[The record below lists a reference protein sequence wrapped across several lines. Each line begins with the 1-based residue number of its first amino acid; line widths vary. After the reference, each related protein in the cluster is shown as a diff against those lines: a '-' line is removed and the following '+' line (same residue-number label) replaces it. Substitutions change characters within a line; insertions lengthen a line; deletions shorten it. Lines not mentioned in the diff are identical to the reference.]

1 MKAKDILAV
10 KGSRVITTHQDN
22 TVMEAIALFFINRVG
37 SLIIVDEHDHIKG
50 ILAPNDILKAVHTD
64 LDNIRQAKVSQYM
77 SKDLIV
83 AKPDDKVDYIQAV
96 MTENRVRHIP
106 IMDQGKLPRYCLYR
120 RRGQGPAEGNGCG
133 NPVSEGI
140 HGRKI
145 SGLRKTRQRDPSAD
159 SPGYRP

>member
-10 KGSRVITTHQDN
+10 KGSRVVTTHQD
-22 TVMEAIALFFINRVG
+22 TKVMEAIALFFINRVG
-37 SLIIVDEHDHIKG
+37 SLIIVDEHDNIKG

-64 LDNIRQAKVSQYM
+64 LDNIRLAKVSQYM

-106 IMDQGKLPRYCLYR
+106 IMEQGKLHGIVSIGDVVKAQLKEMDVEIHYLKEYME
-120 RRGQGPAEGNGCG
+120 GKYPA
-133 NPVSEGI
+133 
-140 HGRKI
+140 
-145 SGLRKTRQRDPSAD
+145 
-159 SPGYRP
+159 

>member
-106 IMDQGKLPRYCLYR
+106 IMDQGKLLGIVSIGDVVKAQLKEMDVEIQYLKEYME
-120 RRGQGPAEGNGCG
+120 GKYPA
-133 NPVSEGI
+133 
-140 HGRKI
+140 
-145 SGLRKTRQRDPSAD
+145 
-159 SPGYRP
+159 

>member
-64 LDNIRQAKVSQYM
+64 LDNIRQAKVSQFM

-83 AKPDDKVDYIQAV
+83 A
-96 MTENRVRHIP
+96 
-106 IMDQGKLPRYCLYR
+106 
-120 RRGQGPAEGNGCG
+120 
-133 NPVSEGI
+133 
-140 HGRKI
+140 
-145 SGLRKTRQRDPSAD
+145 
-159 SPGYRP
+159 